1 MDEMIEEIR
10 EARRITVFT
19 GAGMS
24 VESGIAPFRGK
35 DGLWN
40 EFDPQDVAS
49 ASAFAEEPERCWEL
63 FKLQIEE
70 CFDSEPHQGH
80 YSLVELED
88 HGLNSVI
95 TQNIDGLHQKA
106 GSDHVLELH
115 GSLDRLVCQ
124 SCQSN
129 FKTESFLDEIKE
141 GGIPRCECGE
151 VLKPDVVLFE
161 ETLPHNVLEQA
172 WKEVEDCDLLLSLG
186 TSAVVQPAAS
196 IPAAAKRSGAKV
208 IEINLERTPLTD
220 DISNHFLKE
229 KVGEKLPE
237 LIDPL

>member
-1 MDEMIEEIR
+1 MIEEIR

-220 DISNHFLKE
+220 DISNHFLKG